1 MAVLLWVL
9 KPLHF
14 INDYL
19 LRFGRMISIA
29 AIGLMVAIILVQV
42 FFRYILN
49 NALPWPD
56 EAARFLM
63 LWMTGLMAPS
73 AYRTGGFVSI
83 DFLSYAL
90 PKPVDVLL
98 ALMLLCM
105 SLVVLV
111 IGLQFGYK
119 HTSTGWLFSSSSLKI
134 PLDWIGY
141 KIVRVKLAW
150 MYMSLFVGLVLLL
163 MVNVE
168 LILRCLVRL
177 FGGEDELLELTDV
190 NMQGAE

>member
-19 LRFGRMISIA
+19 LRFGRMISVA
-29 AIGLMVAIILVQV
+29 AIALMVAIILVQV

-90 PKPVDVLL
+90 PKPVDLLL
-98 ALMLLCM
+98 ALILLGM

-119 HTSTGWLFSSSSLKI
+119 HTSTGWLFASSSLKI

-141 KIVRVKLAW
+141 KVVRVKLAW
-150 MYMSLFVGLVLLL
+150 MYMSLFVGLILLV

-177 FGGEDELLELTDV
+177 FGGEEKLPELTDA